1 MAALKEY
8 RDRVPALQRH
18 LEQLKVS
25 L

>member
-1 MAALKEY
+1 MSSVKEF
-8 RDRVPALQRH
+8 RDRAQAFQRH

>member
-1 MAALKEY
+1 MSTLSEYQDRAATF
-8 RDRVPALQRH
+8 QRR

>member
-1 MAALKEY
+1 MASLKEY

>member
-1 MAALKEY
+1 MASLKDY